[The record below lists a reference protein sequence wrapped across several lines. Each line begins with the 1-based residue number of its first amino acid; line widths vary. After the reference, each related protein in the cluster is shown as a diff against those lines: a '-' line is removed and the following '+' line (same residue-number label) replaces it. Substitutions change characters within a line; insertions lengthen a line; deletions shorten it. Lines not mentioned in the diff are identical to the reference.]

1 MKIYPKKILNH
12 QKMRK
17 KIFFSYNNVIEA
29 FLEKEKKLKMKDFLI
44 FPGKKEVKFSD
55 KIDDLKF
62 TTFIQENC
70 PEALSLKQ
78 NIISKIEKIISSDTV
93 GIPLSP

>member
-44 FPGKKEVKFSD
+44 FPGKKEVKFSYS
-55 KIDDLKF
+55 KF
-62 TTFIQENC
+62 KE
-70 PEALSLKQ
+70 EYLR
-78 NIISKIEKIISSDTV
+78 ISF
-93 GIPLSP
+93 